1 MEEKARWRAGIETQ
15 LKIISLRLGT
25 LSTILVHVS
34 RCTIDSYLE

>member
-1 MEEKARWRAGIETQ
+1 MEEKARWRAGIKTQ